1 MTYAH
6 QEKAHLACIVL
17 AHSDPTQ
24 VRRLV
29 TALDP
34 FPVFLHVD
42 VRTPESQFEEMTER
56 LPTRCTVLPRI
67 RTGWA
72 RWENV
77 RAEIAGYR
85 RALET
90 TDAGHFALLT
100 GSDYPLASSAEIIN
114 VLDENRGKSIALI
127 QDLPHTEWGQNGGFS
142 RLRYRHWV
150 FRKRMIRLPLPRTL
164 PRDVVFA
171 GGSQLKILTRSHAE
185 AVVRAVD
192 ENPEIVRFWTRSWV
206 ADETFVPSILK
217 TPRFVPDWADEHVE
231 DTAWWIGWDGTRRKS
246 PPWLGIADR
255 EALLSRRTHPGQIR
269 QSLFARKFSTAEST
283 ELLDAVDAQAGRRS
297 TTAASSSGRR
307 S

>member
-1 MTYAH
+1 MTTH
-6 QEKAHLACIVL
+6 RRDGTHLACIVL
-17 AHSDPTQ
+17 AHADPVQ
-24 VRRLV
+24 VRRLI

-42 VRTPESQFEEMTER
+42 VRTADSQYQAMTQD
-56 LPTRCTVLPRI
+56 LPPRCTVLPRI

-77 RAEIAGYR
+77 GAEIEGYR
-85 RALET
+85 EALQS

-100 GSDYPLASSAEIIN
+100 GSDYPLASSAEIIA
-114 VLDENRGKSIALI
+114 VLGELSGKSIALI
-127 QDLPHTEWGQNGGFS
+127 QDLPHSEWGQNGGFS

-150 FRKRMIRLPLPRTL
+150 FRKRMLRLPIPRSL
-164 PRDVVFA
+164 PRDITFA

-185 AVVRAVD
+185 AVVKAVD
-192 ENPEIVRFWTRSWV
+192 ENPAIVRFWARSWV

-217 TPRFVPDWADEHVE
+217 TPRFVPHWDEEHID

-246 PPWLGIADR
+246 PPWLGSADS
-255 EALLSRRTHPGQIR
+255 EALLSRRTHSGQTR
-269 QSLFARKFSTAEST
+269 PSLFARKFSTNESS
-283 ELLDAVDAQAGRRS
+283 ELLDAVDAQAGRLSSNR
-297 TTAASSSGRR
+297 ASSTGRR